1 MIGEDVRS
9 IFGFEVTIITNAKN
23 VKEAAE
29 LFRLL
34 GFPLQKA

>member
-1 MIGEDVRS
+1 MIAVS
-9 IFGFEVTIITNAKN
+9 EVFVEVAAFCVEFSQ

-34 GFPLQKA
+34 KALE